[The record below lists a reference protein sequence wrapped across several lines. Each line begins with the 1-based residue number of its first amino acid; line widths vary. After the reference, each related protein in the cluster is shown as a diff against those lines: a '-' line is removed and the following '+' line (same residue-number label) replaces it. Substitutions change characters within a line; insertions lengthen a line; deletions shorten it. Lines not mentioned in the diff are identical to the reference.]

1 MTGPADILAPVT
13 KTLVDIPDE
22 LLAEA
27 MELLGTRTKAETV
40 RRALAE
46 SIRRRRT
53 PAMERAR
60 RLNVVYTDG
69 PIDVGEGIS
78 TELGEQLI
86 AEIRADR
93 DAD

>member
-1 MTGPADILAPVT
+1 MT

-40 RRALAE
+40 RQALAE
-46 SIRRRRT
+46 SVARRRT
-53 PAMERAR
+53 PAMELAR
-60 RLNVVYTDG
+60 RLDVVYTDG
-69 PIDVGEGIS
+69 PIEWSEGLS
-78 TELGEQLI
+78 PDRAEQLV

>member
-1 MTGPADILAPVT
+1 MT

-27 MELLGTRTKAETV
+27 MELLGTPTKAETV

-46 SIRRRRT
+46 SIARRRT

-60 RLNVVYTDG
+60 RLDVVYHEG
-69 PIDVGEGIS
+69 PIEWGKGI
-78 TELGEQLI
+78 TEELGAELI
-86 AEIRADR
+86 AQIRADR